1 MKKYSIA
8 IDGPSASGKSTIA
21 KILATRLGFT
31 YIDTGA
37 MYRAYTLAVLNNGLD
52 PKNEEE
58 CDSLI
63 GKIAIDFDENNHITL
78 DGEDVSSRVREND
91 VADNVSYVS
100 TYKNVRLHLVDI
112 QRKLAKNYSVIMD
125 GRDIG
130 TYVLPDATIKFFQVA
145 DVNERAERRYMEN
158 LEKGIQTTR
167 AECLENLKKRD
178 YIDSHREFAPL
189 KPAVDS
195 ILIDTTN
202 LKISDVVDKILV
214 ILKDKG
220 IF

>member
-37 MYRAYTLAVLNNGLD
+37 MYRAYTLAVLNNGFD

>member
-1 MKKYSIA
+1 MKNYSIA

-21 KILATRLGFT
+21 KILATKLGFT
-31 YIDTGA
+31 YIDSGA
-37 MYRAYTLAVLNNGLD
+37 MYRAFTLAVLENNLD

-63 GKIAIDFDENNHITL
+63 GKISIDFDENNHITL
-78 DGEDVSSRVREND
+78 NNKDVSERVRQND

-100 TYKNVRLHLVDI
+100 AYKNIRLWLVDL
-112 QRKLAKNYSVIMD
+112 QRKLASNRSVIMD

-130 TYVLPDATIKFFQVA
+130 SYVLPNASVKFFQIA

-158 LEKGIQTTR
+158 LQKGIQTTKE
-167 AECLENLKKRD
+167 ECLENLKKRD
-178 YIDSHREFAPL
+178 YIDSHRDFAPL
-189 KPAVDS
+189 KQASDS

-202 LKISDVVDKILV
+202 MKISDVVDKMYIV
-214 ILKDKG
+214 LKDKG
-220 IF
+220 II